1 VKGSDVI
8 DESGLGLQIQ
18 MPGFAA
24 VSESVEVHSSI
35 PTGHMIQVKV
45 TGVKEFVTV
54 NARDSL
60 PDYWAELLGLEQR

>member
-1 VKGSDVI
+1 LSMRSCTPTSERKRCRI

-35 PTGHMIQVKV
+35 PTGHMIQVMV
-45 TGVKEFVTV
+45 
-54 NARDSL
+54 S
-60 PDYWAELLGLEQR
+60 